1 MAAETIEI
9 IVRGKVQGVFYRATA
24 NEKAR
29 ELDITGT
36 ARNMPDGTVLLIA
49 TGSTEQLIAFK
60 DWCWEGS
67 ENAIVTH
74 VESRPIPYTWFEDFR
89 TVR

>member
-1 MAAETIEI
+1 MLETHEI
-9 IVRGKVQGVFYRATA
+9 IVRGKVQGVYYRATA
-24 NEKAR
+24 NMVAR
-29 ELDITGT
+29 EIGITGT

-49 TGSTEQLIAFK
+49 TGTPEQISRFR

-67 ENAIVTH
+67 ENAVVTN
-74 VESRPIPYTWFEDFR
+74 VEGRLIPLQEFEDFR

>member
-1 MAAETIEI
+1 MLETHEI
-9 IVRGKVQGVFYRATA
+9 IVRGKVQGVYYRATA
-24 NEKAR
+24 NRIAR
-29 ELDITGT
+29 ELGITGT

-49 TGSTEQLIAFK
+49 TGTPERLQQFR

-67 ENAIVTH
+67 ENAVVTS
-74 VESRPIPYTWFEDFR
+74 VEAKLIPLQEFEDFR